1 MASAMGNA
9 RSLMRSAAVPNG
21 AVGVFAGSR
30 DPADG
35 APNFLN
41 HRNVRA
47 SSGQPDGTGPVQ

>member
-1 MASAMGNA
+1 MA
-9 RSLMRSAAVPNG
+9 PWG
-21 AVGVFAGSR
+21 AFAGFRNPVS
-30 DPADG
+30 G